1 RSLTIWIMLDSA
13 ARRGFTDGFNLC
25 VVLRGEQTMNDE
37 GPTRKLAI
45 VALAALGLVLV
56 GQTFAADSIKGQVL
70 GSGAPIANS
79 TVTLWAAT
87 SGPPAQ
93 LGQARTGADGRFS
106 LNATTEGV
114 KDASLYLVAKGGKSA
129 ADKTSGDN
137 SAIALM
143 AVVGS
148 KPPAAVTIN
157 ELTTVAS
164 VWTGAQFLKGDSL
177 SGHALGLRIA
187 AGNVPNL
194 VDLAT
199 GGLGPVIQ
207 DPLNSTQTTDLS
219 IFGTLGDLL
228 AGCTTRVRSDACT
241 KLFAAST
248 PPGGAAPT
256 DTLTAAEAIALHP
269 WNKPATLFALL
280 NDFYPAPRG
289 PGSRAA
295 PFRPY
300 LLFAPSTW

>member
-1 RSLTIWIMLDSA
+1 
-13 ARRGFTDGFNLC
+13 
-25 VVLRGEQTMNDE
+25 MNDE
-37 GPTRKLAI
+37 GLTRKLAI

-93 LGQARTGADGRFS
+93 LGQTRTDADGRFS
-106 LNATTEGV
+106 LNATTEGAN
-114 KDASLYLVAKGGKSA
+114 DASLYLVAKGGKSA

-148 KPPAAVTIN
+148 KPPAVVTIN

-194 VDLAT
+194 VDLTT

-207 DPLNSTQTTDLS
+207 DPLNSSQTT
-219 IFGTLGDLL
+219 TLAAFNTLANLL
-228 AGCTTRVRSDACT
+228 AGCVTQVQANACNQ
-241 KLFAAST
+241 LLVAA
-248 PPGGAAPT
+248 
-256 DTLTAAEAIALHP
+256 
-269 WNKPATLFALL
+269 
-280 NDFYPAPRG
+280 
-289 PGSRAA
+289 
-295 PFRPY
+295 
-300 LLFAPSTW
+300 